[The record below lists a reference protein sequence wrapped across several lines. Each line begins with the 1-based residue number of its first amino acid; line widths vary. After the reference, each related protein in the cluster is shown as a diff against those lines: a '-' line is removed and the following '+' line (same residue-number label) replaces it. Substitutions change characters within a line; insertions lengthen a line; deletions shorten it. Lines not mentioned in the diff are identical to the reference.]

1 MATSFH
7 VNQHD
12 LEFILKQ
19 IEVAE
24 LHAGGMTTVQAIQ
37 AVYGVSAADAAL
49 MPMGLRTV
57 DGSDNNLL
65 PGTESNGSTS
75 TLFPRLLDPVYS
87 NENDEG
93 PVGFHGV
100 TNTNY
105 GNNGDVV
112 DSDPR
117 TISNL
122 IVDQTPANP
131 AAIYAALKAIGV
143 TGTEATAAV
152 NAVTQAY
159 QGTLN
164 ANGANAAVTA
174 AQAEVTTET
183 GQHGAAL
190 AAHTQAQATLTQL
203 TDAGPLADAA
213 ADAADAAADALTA
226 LIGDLGGDPAAAYAT
241 ALAAAADAVTA
252 ANAVLTQ
259 LGSGATAS
267 AQAVADA
274 AAALVAVLDAA
285 DDNGLDA
292 NDQPVLEAAA
302 TAYAAVLGP
311 TGHAAVSADA
321 IESARSDAA
330 AAEAAADAA
339 LDAAAAELAEAQ
351 ADLDEA
357 IDNANTA
364 GTPAQAAAALQN
376 ALEEYGLAD
385 GANGGL
391 IINHVS
397 PDVGLTAP
405 FNSFMTIF
413 GQFFDHG
420 LDLVNK
426 GGNGTV
432 YIPLAAD
439 DPLIAGADKVL
450 GTGDDL
456 APHLRFMA
464 LTRATP
470 TVDAN
475 GVEQHT
481 NATTSFV
488 DQNQTYTSHASHQVF
503 LREQVRIEVDGQ
515 MRAVSTGHLI
525 DGSAATGSLEGAV
538 GNWADVKA
546 QALSVLGIRL
556 EDSDV
561 GRVPLLATDAY
572 GNLKL
577 GPNGYAQMV
586 MEELDANGHHV
597 LKEGDAAGI
606 TTEGSMASGV
616 AFLADIAH
624 HAAPGTFDDDH
635 DGIPDGVMTADPDS
649 GTGDDHDPT
658 TYDDEML
665 DLHIASGDG
674 RGNENIALQSIHS
687 IFHSEHNRIVEE
699 NKHTI
704 LESGDLAFIN
714 EWLLEP
720 LPAGTN
726 IGALNPDNLVWNGD
740 RMFQAAR
747 FSTEMQYQHMV
758 FEEFARRVA
767 PGVDPFVFT
776 NSADIDA
783 SILAE
788 FAHAV
793 YRFGHSML
801 TDTVDRLGA
810 DLLPV
815 NGDPGQMSLIEA
827 FLNPQAFTGTGDN
840 LAEAQAA
847 FIRGLTTDVG
857 SEIDEFVVPALRSN
871 LLGLPLDLAALNI
884 ARARDTGVPSLN
896 EARTQLY
903 NDFGIPDLKPY
914 ASWTEFT
921 QHLKNPFSIANFIAA
936 YGNHAAITSATT
948 LADKR
953 EAASLLLFGDG
964 DNSDGVT
971 IRGVTYTNTDRLNF
985 LNGRGAYGA
994 GNDRGGLDNVDL
1006 WIGGLA
1012 EKVTEF
1018 GGMLGTTFGFVFEYQ
1033 LEQLQNGDRFY
1044 YLSRTQGLNMLDA
1057 LEANTFADIVM
1068 RNSALSDKYAT
1079 HINGNLFLTPDM
1091 VLELDRAI
1099 AQRDY
1104 NDDDNANTH
1113 DGRDPVWDDPLLQAL
1128 DPKVRRVDSGV
1139 TDANGHQVGGE
1150 LHFRGGEHV
1159 VLGGTEGDDSLTSD
1173 LGDDA
1178 LWGDGGNDYLNA
1190 GAGNDQVFGGDGD
1203 DIIEDPFGD
1212 NFLRGERGNDV
1223 VSSAR
1228 GINLLFGG
1236 EGHDALLIG
1245 QDAGEGFGGEGNDF
1259 ILGGAGG
1266 DNLLGNEGNDWIE
1279 GGEGFDVI
1287 SGDNSELF
1295 FNSTIIGHD
1304 VAWGQGNDQ
1313 DYDLESGDDIALSG
1327 IGVQRFEGMFGFDWA
1342 SAKYDV
1348 AGVNWDFN
1356 IPIFTSVPAD
1366 ILRDRFDLMEG
1377 MSGWNNNDVML
1388 GDNRGSAE
1396 VEVDA
1401 GAGFDDHVLDG
1412 AGIDRIDGLREWFDG
1427 ALVTLFGAG
1436 ANSYRDGNIIMGG
1449 GGSDQMMG
1457 RAGFDVID
1465 GDAWLNVRIRIMVDG
1480 QEYSAESL
1488 NSSQAAAGQFAGKVY
1503 HVDGNGRPD
1512 FSAPAFGGR
1521 SLTSLMLDRTIN
1533 PGDLSIVR
1541 EILTAAPGTSRD
1553 TAIFVGN
1560 LEDYEIEGR
1569 GFQVGNSPIIQA
1581 AYDVNGD
1588 GFISVRDLGGDGRL
1602 ANAFDDTDLIRNIED
1617 LRFADQTIAIDQ
1629 PIGINVNLA
1638 LEVGS
1643 APTALPANLSAIGGM
1658 TAQGLTGTFARAAGS
1673 STAFAVA
1680 GDGTLSVAQPL
1691 VMGQTHQVNV
1701 TFTTQ
1706 GVSRTERLQVQI
1718 GTNAG
1723 TAIIGSVD
1731 DNLIYAL
1738 NGNDTVTGNGGNDV
1752 LFGQAGSDQLSGG
1765 DGRDFLVGGS
1775 NNDTIL
1781 GGAGDDMILFAWGHG
1796 NDVVDGGTGTDRV
1809 EITGTTANETLNATW
1824 NGAVLTALTG
1834 FTSITGV
1841 EEIRADLL
1849 GSADTLAYAA
1859 GSAEVSVDLA
1869 AGAASGFTSIVNIS
1883 NVTGGN
1889 GNDVL
1894 SGDDGAN
1901 TLNGGNGNDLI
1912 FAQADNAGDLYVG
1925 GGGIDTLDLS
1935 AYSTDLTLDMSVATA
1950 TVVGSGSTADRI
1962 QSVEIVVFGAGN
1974 DRAFGST
1981 GANRLDGGDGN
1992 DTLSGM
1998 NGNDTLN
2005 GGAGD
2010 DVLIGDAGADLM
2022 TGGAGEDRF
2031 VFASVANTTLA
2042 ASDVIDGF
2050 DLAGMPGGD
2059 VIDISSVAGL
2069 DFVFIGSA
2077 VFATGGTN
2085 QVRVF
2090 DNDIDTFVQL
2100 DTDTDSGAEA
2110 QIRITGIHNLS
2121 ALDFLL

>member
-1 MATSFH
+1 
-7 VNQHD
+7 
-12 LEFILKQ
+12 L
-19 IEVAE
+19 
-24 LHAGGMTTVQAIQ
+24 
-37 AVYGVSAADAAL
+37 
-49 MPMGLRTV
+49 
-57 DGSDNNLL
+57 
-65 PGTESNGSTS
+65 
-75 TLFPRLLDPVYS
+75 
-87 NENDEG
+87 
-93 PVGFHGV
+93 
-100 TNTNY
+100 
-105 GNNGDVV
+105 
-112 DSDPR
+112 DSDSV
-117 TISNL
+117 I
-122 IVDQTPANP
+122 
-131 AAIYAALKAIGV
+131 
-143 TGTEATAAV
+143 
-152 NAVTQAY
+152 
-159 QGTLN
+159 
-164 ANGANAAVTA
+164 
-174 AQAEVTTET
+174 
-183 GQHGAAL
+183 
-190 AAHTQAQATLTQL
+190 
-203 TDAGPLADAA
+203 
-213 ADAADAAADALTA
+213 
-226 LIGDLGGDPAAAYAT
+226 
-241 ALAAAADAVTA
+241 
-252 ANAVLTQ
+252 
-259 LGSGATAS
+259 
-267 AQAVADA
+267 
-274 AAALVAVLDAA
+274 
-285 DDNGLDA
+285 DA
-292 NDQPVLEAAA
+292 NDLVAAEEAA
-302 TAYAAVLGP
+302 TAYAPTAGGSGTAASSAAAIAVAQDAAQAD
-311 TGHAAVSADA
+311 AAVTQ
-321 IESARSDAA
+321 AA
-330 AAEAAADAA
+330 LDTATSELNVAQSA
-339 LDAAAAELAEAQ
+339 LDAAIAA
-351 ADLDEA
+351 
-357 IDNANTA
+357 ANTA
-364 GTPAQAAAALQN
+364 GTPAQAAAALQA
-376 ALEEYGLAD
+376 ALQQYDLSD

-391 IINHVS
+391 VINHVS

-439 DPLIAGADKVL
+439 DPLIAGADKVF
-450 GTGDDL
+450 GTADDL
-456 APHLRFMA
+456 PAQLRFMA

-475 GVEQHT
+475 GVEQHV

-503 LREQVRIEVDGQ
+503 LREQVRMVVDGKMQ
-515 MRAVSTGHLI
+515 AVSTGRLL
-525 DGSAATGSLEGAV
+525 DGSPATGSLEGAV

-556 EDSDV
+556 QDSDV

-586 MEELDANGHHV
+586 MAADADHDAPW
-597 LKEGDAAGI
+597 LKEGEAAGI
-606 TTEGSMASGV
+606 TTAGSIASGV

-624 HAAPGTFDDDH
+624 HAAPGTYDLNH
-635 DGIPDGVMTADPDS
+635 DGIADGVMTPDTNP
-649 GTGDDHDPT
+649 GTGDDGDPT

-665 DLHIASGDG
+665 NLHIASGDG

-687 IFHSEHNRIVEE
+687 IFHSEHNRVFEE

-704 LESGDLAFIN
+704 LESGDLNFIN
-714 EWLLEP
+714 KWLLEP

-726 IGALNPDNLVWNGD
+726 IAALNPDDLVWNGD

-758 FEEFARRVA
+758 FEEFARRIS
-767 PGVDPFVFT
+767 PGIDPFVFT
-776 NSADIDA
+776 NSADIDP

-810 DLLPV
+810 NLLPV
-815 NGDPGQMSLIEA
+815 NGDPKQMSLIEA
-827 FLNPQAFTGTGDN
+827 FLNPKAFTGSGPN

-847 FIRGLTTDVG
+847 FIRGLTSDVG

-884 ARARDTGVPSLN
+884 ARARETGVPSLN
-896 EARTQLY
+896 ETRTQLY

-936 YGNHAAITSATT
+936 YGNHISITSATT

-964 DNSDGVT
+964 NNADGVT
-971 IRGVTYTNTDRLNF
+971 IRGVTYTNQERLDF
-985 LNGRGAYGA
+985 LNGRGGYGA

-1033 LEQLQNGDRFY
+1033 MELLQNGDRFY
-1044 YLSRTQGLNMLDA
+1044 YLSRVQGLNMLDG

-1068 RNSALSDKYAT
+1068 RNSALGDKYAT
-1079 HINGNLFLTPDM
+1079 HINGNLFLAPDM

-1104 NDDDNANTH
+1104 NDEDDSNSH
-1113 DGRDPVWDDPLLQAL
+1113 DGRDPIWDDPLMQAL

-1139 TDANGHQVGGE
+1139 TDGNGHQVGGE

-1159 VLGGTEGDDSLTSD
+1159 VLGGTEGDDTLTAD

-1178 LWGDGGNDYLNA
+1178 LWGDGGDDYLNA

-1259 ILGGAGG
+1259 ILGGSGG

-1342 SAKYDV
+1342 SSKYDV

-1377 MSGWNNNDVML
+1377 MSGWIHNDVML
-1388 GDNRGSAE
+1388 GDNRGSNE

-1401 GAGFDDHVLDG
+1401 GASFDDHVLNG
-1412 AGIDRIDGLREWFDG
+1412 AGIDRIAGLRAWFGG
-1427 ALVTLFGAG
+1427 ALTTLFGQG
-1436 ANSYRDGNIIMGG
+1436 ANSYRDGNLIMGG
-1449 GGSDQMMG
+1449 AGSDQIMG
-1457 RAGFDVID
+1457 RGGFDVID
-1465 GDAWLNVRIRIMVDG
+1465 GDSWLNVRIRIEVDG
-1480 QEYSAESL
+1480 KVYSAESL
-1488 NSSQAAAGQFAGKVY
+1488 NSSQAAAGQYAGKVFN
-1503 HVDGNGRPD
+1503 VDGSGKPN
-1512 FSAPAFGGR
+1512 FSSPAFGGR
-1521 SLTSLMLDRTIN
+1521 SLTSLLLDGTIN

-1541 EILTAAPGTSRD
+1541 EILTSAPGTARD

-1569 GFQVGNSPIIQA
+1569 GIQVGNSPIIQA

-1617 LRFADQTIAIDQ
+1617 LKFADQTIDIKT

-1638 LEVGS
+1638 LEANA
-1643 APTALPANLSAIGGM
+1643 APAALPASGSIIGTM
-1658 TAQGLTGTFARAAGS
+1658 TAQGLDGTYSMAPNS
-1673 STAFAVA
+1673 AFAMA
-1680 GDGTLSVAQPL
+1680 PDGTLTVSQPL
-1691 VMGQTHQVNV
+1691 AMGQTYLLNT
-1701 TFTTQ
+1701 TFTTL
-1706 GVSRTERLQVQI
+1706 GVSRTEQLRVTT

-1723 TAIIGSVD
+1723 NAMLGVAGD
-1731 DNLIYAL
+1731 DLFYGL
-1738 NGNDTVTGNGGNDV
+1738 NGNDTITGNGGNDL
-1752 LFGQAGSDQLSGG
+1752 LFGQAGTDLLIGG
-1765 DGRDFLVGGS
+1765 DGRDILVGGAG
-1775 NNDTIL
+1775 NDTIQ
-1781 GGAGDDMILFAWGHG
+1781 GGGGDDVILFGWGHG
-1796 NDVVDGGTGTDRV
+1796 NDSVDGGDGEDRLQ
-1809 EITGTTANETLNATW
+1809 ITGTAANETLGATW
-1824 NGAVLTALTG
+1824 NGTTLTTLTG
-1834 FTSITGV
+1834 FTSRTSV
-1841 EEIRADLL
+1841 EEIRVDLL
-1849 GSADTLAYAA
+1849 GSADTLTYAA
-1859 GSAEVSVDLA
+1859 GSAGVSVNLA
-1869 AGAASGFTSIVNIS
+1869 TGTASGFTSVANIA
-1883 NVTGGN
+1883 NVTGGS

-1894 SGDDGAN
+1894 LGDNGAN
-1901 TLNGGNGNDLI
+1901 TLNGGNGDDLVI
-1912 FAQADNAGDLYVG
+1912 AQADNAGDLYIG
-1925 GGGIDTLDLS
+1925 GGGVDTLDLT
-1935 AYSTDLTLDMSVATA
+1935 AYSTDLSLDMSIATA
-1950 TVVGSGSTADRI
+1950 TVLGGGSTADRV
-1962 QSVEIVVFGAGN
+1962 QSVEIVFFGAGN
-1974 DRAFGST
+1974 DTAAGTT

-1998 NGNDTLN
+1998 NGNDTLI

-2010 DVLIGDAGADLM
+2010 DVMIGGAGTDLM
-2022 TGGAGEDRF
+2022 IGGAGEDRF
-2031 VFASVANTTLA
+2031 IFALVSNTTVA
-2042 ASDVIDGF
+2042 ASDVIEGF
-2050 DLAGMPGGD
+2050 DLAGSAGGD
-2059 VIDISSVAGL
+2059 IIDIGDAAGL
-2069 DFVFIGSA
+2069 PFLFRGSDLFLA
-2077 VFATGGTN
+2077 GATN

-2090 DNDIDTFVQL
+2090 HNDTDTFVQL

-2110 QIRITGIHNLS
+2110 QIRILGIHNLS
-2121 ALDFLL
+2121 ASDFLL